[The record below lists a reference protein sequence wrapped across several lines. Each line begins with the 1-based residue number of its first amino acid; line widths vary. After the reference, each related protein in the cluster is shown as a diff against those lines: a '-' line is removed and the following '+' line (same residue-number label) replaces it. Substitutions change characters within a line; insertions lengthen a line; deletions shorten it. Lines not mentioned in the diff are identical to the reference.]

1 MDLADLS
8 EKTGLSAE
16 KLWKEISVMDEL
28 QKLPSYLPNAVVFG
42 GTALNKV
49 YFGDSQRLSYDID
62 IKCRNWQRC
71 SQKLSKVHKI
81 FAKSKEIYGFET
93 NSGIKIELSTSFYN
107 FPIVEREAIS
117 LLYYYGYNLA
127 KANIKTYELE
137 VLLAEKI
144 IAFARRGTAKDLFD
158 IWMGI
163 NKKPD
168 EKKLISA
175 IEKIRKRQGVNPYVL
190 LMKNHSVDT
199 DMRKIDVNMI
209 GLDGQSMYKQV
220 KEYLTWLFLKK

>member
-1 MDLADLS
+1 
-8 EKTGLSAE
+8 
-16 KLWKEISVMDEL
+16 
-28 QKLPSYLPNAVVFG
+28 
-42 GTALNKV
+42 
-49 YFGDSQRLSYDID
+49 
-62 IKCRNWQRC
+62 
-71 SQKLSKVHKI
+71 
-81 FAKSKEIYGFET
+81 
-93 NSGIKIELSTSFYN
+93 
-107 FPIVEREAIS
+107 
-117 LLYYYGYNLA
+117 
-127 KANIKTYELE
+127 
-137 VLLAEKI
+137 
-144 IAFARRGTAKDLFD
+144 
-158 IWMGI
+158 MGI